1 MAELDVITESLRRQ
15 RKDLDDLADETLS
28 RRSETAAL
36 LDQIEDLRARAE
48 RSRRVFEA
56 QADHSTV
63 TKPKKK

>member
-36 LDQIEDLRARAE
+36 LGQIEDLRVRAE
-48 RSRRVFEA
+48 RSRRVYEA
-56 QADHSTV
+56 QADQSAV
-63 TKPKKK
+63 SKPKKK

>member
-15 RKDLDDLADETLS
+15 RRDLDDLVDETLS

-36 LDQIEDLRARAE
+36 LDQIGDLRARAE
-48 RSRRVFEA
+48 RSQRVYQA
-56 QADHSTV
+56 QADQSAV